1 MAVTVKMNE
10 ERPTIRLGRDPGMFG
25 CVDIHFDDLSEATAA
40 LDILKRA
47 VAEGHRHRTLSPQV
61 TVNGASGFN

>member
-1 MAVTVKMNE
+1 MAVTVKMNQ

-40 LDILKRA
+40 LDILKRPLNVTDA
-47 VAEGHRHRTLSPQV
+47 RSTGHPLHGQSNRSFVQ
-61 TVNGASGFN
+61 